1 VSRPRVILLDRIL
14 SHYGAEAN
22 EPRDVLRGVVA
33 GTVDRLWLRYRSR
46 NAQLEPKAATTEIL
60 YDKIQ
65 QLSPQTDIQRS
76 IKAQAL
82 RNVTGCVV
90 KNLVTL

>member
-1 VSRPRVILLDRIL
+1 MAAITLGLLVASAKAFYDTQSQELTYVSAKVILLDPIL

-33 GTVDRLWLRYRSR
+33 GAVDRLWRRYRSR

-60 YDKIQ
+60 
-65 QLSPQTDIQRS
+65 
-76 IKAQAL
+76 
-82 RNVTGCVV
+82 
-90 KNLVTL
+90 